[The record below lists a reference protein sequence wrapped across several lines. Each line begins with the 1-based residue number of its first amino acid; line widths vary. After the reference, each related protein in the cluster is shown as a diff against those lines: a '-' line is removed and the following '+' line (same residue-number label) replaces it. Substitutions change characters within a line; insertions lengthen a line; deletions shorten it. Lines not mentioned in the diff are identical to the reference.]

1 MKKLFTFLSIVC
13 FLSISVSY
21 AEKVSVNQG
30 SYNSEFFTEN
40 KGQWDERALFLSK
53 HGNVNFW
60 ITNNGVTYDYMVI
73 ERDLNEMK
81 PDGLTP
87 NKDNYGK
94 ITNLFGHI
102 VITEFLGSNKST
114 NVEKLDQKDGIVNF
128 IIGNDESKWRTHVGM
143 FGNVLHK
150 NVYDNIDVSYFFDN
164 HKIRYDFIVK
174 PYADPSKIRIKF
186 DGPTAIA
193 VAPNGDLVIETS
205 VGEIH
210 QTKLFAYQNNG
221 TSQQKIECKFR
232 IEDGNTVTFDLGSY
246 DNTNELIIDPTYT
259 YGSYFGGNSTDY
271 AYSSSVDGQGRPII
285 TGYTY
290 STNLPSTSGAY
301 QGSYEGNMSTF
312 VVKFNTASTSLI
324 FCTYLGGNNSDYPYG
339 IGDDG
344 NGNTIVGGY
353 TYSTN
358 WPTTSGA
365 FQTSYQSTPDMYV
378 TKLNTNGTA
387 LVWSTYL
394 AGNSTDIM
402 YAMQVKNGKSYIT
415 GYTYSSN
422 WPVTSGAYKTSIP
435 GTPCVFATALNANG
449 NGLAASTFIGYGAYG
464 YAIDADASGNMYVA
478 GYAYTSGTYP
488 TTSGV
493 YGPTYSYYDPFV
505 SKISANGTQ
514 LLYSTFIPTAS
525 YTDYCYG
532 IGVDTQGQAT
542 ITGYTSAPNWPLL
555 NAYKTTTGGTDA
567 FVTKLNASGTGLV
580 FSTYAGGNST
590 DYGRDIV
597 CDQSDNVYLI
607 GYIYSSDLYL
617 TPDRYQTMQTTPDV
631 FLMRFA
637 PNGGTPTY
645 STYLG
650 GNNTDLPYYFQCSD
664 INANNE
670 LSIGGYTYSTNYPLT
685 ANRFQATLST
695 TPEAFISVFTF
706 EPPAKLYFGSVS
718 PMSFCAGENLNV
730 SYTVE
735 GTYKSDNQFIVEL
748 SDEKGS
754 FAVPIQI
761 GSKSSV
767 TSGSIVCTTPA
778 NMMSATGYLVR
789 VRSTNPAVTT
799 ETSKALTVYPRPIAQ
814 KMLGDGG
821 FCSFD
826 VKGAEIKIEKSEK
839 FYLYQL
845 YRNGAKVGSPV
856 VGDGGEVTFGY
867 TKSTGKYT
875 VEGISPMGCLNWMS
889 GEINVREIP
898 SPIAYNMTGG
908 GPFYNQPG
916 PGTYCEGGEGV
927 AIGLNKSEV
936 GVKYQLKVNGENLNV
951 PINGTGDELSF
962 GFVTEPGTYTI
973 YAETILG
980 SCPNNMNGS
989 VKVSILPAPKVF
1001 NIDAQDALCDGSL
1014 GNEFKLSGS
1023 ETGIF
1028 YQLLLNGKKVG
1039 NQVNGTGSAISFGKF
1054 KDLGKY
1060 QVLATNSTSG
1070 CTKLFEQIIELKSIP
1085 LPKKYEVKA
1094 DKYFC
1099 EGSEGV
1105 EFHLMGSQAEVIYQ
1119 LVQGT
1124 TPIGNPVVGTGS
1136 QISLGYSNIPGN
1148 YNVVGATINGGCA
1161 NSMLNAVNI
1170 QALPAPNSIVK
1181 GEPKPQIN
1189 STKKYWVEAPQEGD
1203 KYLWTV
1209 TNGTIDGD
1217 NDKAEITV
1225 NWTDKK
1231 DGRVEV
1237 WRANVAGCK
1246 SEGILD
1252 ITLVNDLLPDFLA
1265 ENPKGDAPFT
1275 VSFTNKSTGYITYYS
1290 WDFGDGDFSPVQN
1303 PNHTYKVPGKYTV
1316 TLTIG
1321 YQDVRVTK
1329 TMKDYI
1335 TVNPAGS
1342 VKDDKPESN
1351 SLLSILPL
1359 DPNPAS
1365 STIRLSYNAKVEQ
1378 NVNITIFDIMGNK
1391 VLEVFDGVLTT
1402 GANEITIDVSKLQ
1415 NGAYLL
1421 QVINQE
1427 GNLGK
1432 FFNITR

>member
-13 FLSISVSY
+13 FVSISVSY
-21 AEKVSVNQG
+21 AQKVSVKHD
-30 SYNSEFFTEN
+30 SYSSEYFTEN
-40 KGQWDERALFLSK
+40 KGQWDERALFMSK
-53 HGNVNFW
+53 HGNMNFW
-60 ITNNGVTYDYMVI
+60 ITRNGVTYDYFVI

-81 PDGLTP
+81 PDGITP
-87 NKDNYGK
+87 NKENYGK
-94 ITNLFGHI
+94 ITNLFGHV
-102 VITEFLGSNKST
+102 VITEFLGANKT
-114 NVEKLDQKDGIVNF
+114 TEVEKLDQKEGIVNF
-128 IIGNDESKWRTHVGM
+128 IIGNDESKWRTHIGM

-164 HKIRYDFIVK
+164 HQIRYDFIVK
-174 PYADPSKIRIKF
+174 PFADPSKIRIKF
-186 DGPTAIA
+186 DGPTLLAI
-193 VAPNGDLVIETS
+193 APNGDLVIGTS
-205 VGEIH
+205 VGEIY

-221 TSQQKIECKFR
+221 TSQQKIDCNFK
-232 IEDGNTVTFDLGSY
+232 IENGNIVTFDLGSY
-246 DNTNELIIDPTYT
+246 DKSKELTIDPTYS
-259 YGSYFGGNSTDY
+259 YGSYFGGSSTDY
-271 AYSSSVDGQGRPII
+271 AYSSSVDGQGRPMI

-290 STNLPSTSGAY
+290 SNNLPTTSGAY

-312 VVKFNTASTSLI
+312 IVKFNTSSSSLV
-324 FCTYLGGNNSDYPYG
+324 FCTYLGGNSSDYSYG

-365 FQTSYQSTPDMYV
+365 YQTSYQSTPAPYV
-378 TKLNTNGTA
+378 TKLNSNGTA
-387 LVWSTYL
+387 LIWSTFID
-394 AGNSTDIM
+394 GNSSDYI
-402 YAMQVKNGKSYIT
+402 YAVRVKNGITYLT

-422 WPVTSGAYKTSIP
+422 WPVTSGAYKTSLP
-435 GTPCVFATALNANG
+435 GTPCVYATALNANG
-449 NGLAASTFIGYGAYG
+449 NGLVASTYIGPGGYG
-464 YAIDADASGNMYVA
+464 YAIDADNSGNMYVG
-478 GYAYTSGTYP
+478 GYCYTNTGYP
-488 TTSGV
+488 TTTGA
-493 YGPTYSYYDPFV
+493 YGTYSYYDAFV
-505 SKISANGTQ
+505 SKISSNGTQ

-525 YTDYCYG
+525 YTDYCHG
-532 IGVDTQGQAT
+532 IGVDTQGQAI
-542 ITGYTSAPNWPLL
+542 ITGYTSAPSWPKV
-555 NAYKTTTGGTDA
+555 NAYRTTIAGSDA
-567 FVTKLNASGTGLV
+567 FVAKLNANGTDLV
-580 FSTYAGGNST
+580 FSTYAGGNSS

-597 CDQSDNVYLI
+597 VDQSDNVYLI
-607 GYIYSSDLYL
+607 GYTYSSDLYL
-617 TPDRYQTMQTTPDV
+617 TPDRFQTMQTTPDI

-664 INANNE
+664 INANNQ
-670 LSIGGYTYSTNYPLT
+670 LSIGGYTYSTNFPLT
-685 ANRFQATLST
+685 ANRFQATLGT
-695 TPEAFISVFTF
+695 TPEAFVSVFTF
-706 EPPAKLYFGSVS
+706 EPPAKLYIGNVA
-718 PMSFCAGENLNV
+718 PTAFCAGENLIV
-730 SYTVE
+730 SYTIE

-748 SDEKGS
+748 SDENGS
-754 FAVPIQI
+754 FAKPTQI
-761 GSKSSV
+761 GSISSV
-767 TSGSIVCTTPA
+767 SSGSINCTTPE
-778 NMMSATGYLVR
+778 NLISTTGYLVR
-789 VRSTNPAVTT
+789 VLSTNPTATS
-799 ETSKALTVYPRPIAQ
+799 ETSKPLTVYPRPLPQ

-826 VKGAEIKIEKSEK
+826 VKGSEIKLEQSEK

-845 YRNGAKVGSPV
+845 YREGQKVGSPV

-875 VEGISPMGCLNWMS
+875 VEGISPMGCKNWMS

-898 SPIAYNMTGG
+898 SPVAYNITGG

-927 AIGLNKSEV
+927 AIGLSKSEE
-936 GVKYQLKVNGENLNV
+936 GVKYQLRLNGENLNV

-980 SCPNNMNGS
+980 GCPNDMNGS
-989 VKVSILPAPKVF
+989 INVTILPAPKEF
-1001 NIDAQDALCDGSL
+1001 DFIGQDALCEGSL

-1023 ETGIF
+1023 ETGIT
-1028 YQLLLNGKKVG
+1028 YQLLLNSKKVG
-1039 NQVNGTGSAISFGKF
+1039 NLINGTGDEITFGKF
-1054 KDLGKY
+1054 KEIGKY
-1060 QVLATNSTSG
+1060 QVLATNTATG
-1070 CTKLFEQIIELKSIP
+1070 CTKLFENEIELKSIP
-1085 LPKKYEVKA
+1085 LPNKYEVKA
-1094 DKYFC
+1094 EKYFC

-1105 EFHLMGSQAEVIYQ
+1105 EFHLMGSQQDVIYQ
-1119 LVQGT
+1119 LMQET
-1124 TPIGNPVVGTGS
+1124 NPIGSPVVGTGN

-1148 YNVVGATINGGCA
+1148 YIVKGTTINGGCT

-1170 QALPAPNSIVK
+1170 QALPAPNSMIK

-1189 STKKYWVEAPQEGD
+1189 STEKYWVEEPQEGD

-1209 TNGTIDGD
+1209 TNGTIVGD

-1225 NWTDKK
+1225 DWSDKK
-1231 DGRVEV
+1231 EGKVEV
-1237 WRANVAGCK
+1237 SRANVAGCK

-1252 ITLVNDLLPDFLA
+1252 ITMVNDLLPDFLV
-1265 ENPKGDAPFT
+1265 ENPIGDAPYT

-1290 WDFGDGDFSPVQN
+1290 WDFGDGDFSPMQN
-1303 PNHTYKVPGKYTV
+1303 PSHTYKVPGKYTV

-1391 VLEVFDGVLTT
+1391 VLEVFDGVLTA
-1402 GANEITIDVSKLQ
+1402 GANEMNIDVSELQ

-1421 QVINQE
+1421 QVINKE